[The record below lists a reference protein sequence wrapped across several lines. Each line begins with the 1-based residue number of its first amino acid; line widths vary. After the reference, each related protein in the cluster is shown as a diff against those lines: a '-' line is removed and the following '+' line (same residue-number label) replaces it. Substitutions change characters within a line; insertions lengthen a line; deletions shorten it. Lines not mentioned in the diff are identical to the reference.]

1 MAFCWSLEDAT
12 VGEGFARILA
22 AQLRR
27 SIAVID
33 DEGESPARRI
43 HAVRRRAKRMRGL
56 LRLARPGFP
65 DYRAVN
71 RRIRDAAAAL
81 SGTRDAA
88 VLRETLAELCRW
100 SGHPMP
106 DAAAAPVDPQAEA
119 TALAGMRVALLE
131 LQKDLP
137 TWTVEDLDAE
147 TLARGMADEY
157 KAGRQTMHQGQQHPD
172 DDEALHEWR
181 KHVKYLSFHLL
192 LLRHAL
198 PDSARQ
204 IEAAESLAT
213 LLGRHHDL
221 SVLRA
226 ALAEG
231 SIDPA
236 EGLDAGFLRAQA
248 RLRQHRLVAHAF
260 RLGAPLFARHAKDLR
275 HGIMTRWHDW
285 QATGQDTA

>member
-12 VGEGFARILA
+12 VGDGFARILA

-27 SIAVID
+27 SLAVID
-33 DEGESPARRI
+33 DEAESPARRI

-56 LRLARPGFP
+56 LRLVRPGFP

-71 RRIRDAAAAL
+71 RRIRDAASAL

-88 VLRETLAELCRW
+88 VLRDTLVELCRW
-100 SGHPMP
+100 SGHPVP
-106 DAAAAPVDPQAEA
+106 DAAAGPDAQEAEA
-119 TALAGMRVALLE
+119 TALSGFRAQLLD
-131 LQKDLP
+131 LQHDLP
-137 TWTVEDLDAE
+137 DWSIADIDAE

-157 KAGRQTMHQGQQHPD
+157 KAGRQTMHHSQQHPD
-172 DDEALHEWR
+172 DDVALHEWR

-192 LLRHAL
+192 LLRRVL
-198 PDSARQ
+198 PDAEIQ
-204 IEAAESLAT
+204 IEATESLAT

-231 SIDPA
+231 QLGD
-236 EGLDAGFLRAQA
+236 GLDAGFLRHHA
-248 RLRQHRLVAHAF
+248 RQRQHRLAAHAF
-260 RLGAPLFARHAKDLR
+260 RLGSPLFARHAKDLR
-275 HGIMTRWHDW
+275 HGIMTRWQDW
-285 QATGQDTA
+285 QATGQDT